1 MHKFILQIYTIQT
14 IDIDDIFIDLW
25 FFENFASIE
34 DIRRKCNLMVNLSKL
49 TTNKKILSKIITL
62 GYNTKFVINLSI

>member
-34 DIRRKCNLMVNLSKL
+34 DIRRKCNLMVNLSKF

-62 GYNTKFVINLSI
+62 GYNTKFVIKLSI